1 MAGTRIPRLTHLQ
14 FLVLGLL
21 RDGEQPGRVIRD
33 AIAAHGLK
41 RSAPAFYQ
49 LMARLERDRLVD
61 GWYEQINAGDQAVT
75 ERRYRLRPAG
85 AKLWSEAR
93 DFYTTLIARSAQ
105 RQKWIS
111 QPSRRTSA

>member
-1 MAGTRIPRLTHLQ
+1 MSKRLPAITHMQ

-21 RDGEQPGRVIRD
+21 REAEQPGRVLRD
-33 AIAAHGLK
+33 ALAAHGVK

-61 GWYEQINAGDQAVT
+61 GWYEQVTVGDQAVT

-85 AKLWSEAR
+85 ARLWAEAR
-93 DFYTTLIARSAQ
+93 DFYTTVIARTAARWSDA
-105 RQKWIS
+105 
-111 QPSRRTSA
+111 

>member
-1 MAGTRIPRLTHLQ
+1 MPAKRIPTITHMQ

-21 RDGEQPGRVIRD
+21 REEEQPGRVIRE
-33 AIAAHGLK
+33 ALAAHGVR

-61 GWYEQINAGDQAVT
+61 GWYEQVSAGDQAVT

-85 AKLWSEAR
+85 ARLWAEAR
-93 DFYTTLIARSAQ
+93 DFYTSLIARAAPRWSDA
-105 RQKWIS
+105 
-111 QPSRRTSA
+111 

>member
-1 MAGTRIPRLTHLQ
+1 MQTRRIPRLTHLQ

-21 RDGEQPGRVIRD
+21 RDGERPGRAIRE
-33 AIAAHGLK
+33 AIAAHGVK

-61 GWYEQINAGDQAVT
+61 GWYEQVTAGDQAVT

-85 AKLWSEAR
+85 ATRWTEAR
-93 DFYTTLIARSAQ
+93 DFYSALIARAATRWSDA
-105 RQKWIS
+105 
-111 QPSRRTSA
+111 